1 VEGEIPTTKGSSVT
15 LQDQRVVVLGGTSG
29 IGLATA
35 QLAAAQGATVIVASS
50 NPDSVER
57 ALATLPDSAGGTAVD
72 LTDSAAVAAFFAGLD
87 PFDHLVF
94 TAGEA
99 LTLLEAG
106 SMDLAQARSA
116 FELRYF
122 GALGAVSAAVP
133 KLRPGGSVVLTTG
146 AAGDRPGPGWSVAA
160 SICGAMDSLTRALAV
175 ELAPLRVNAV
185 KPGVVRT
192 PMWRG
197 ALEYDETAR
206 HLPVQRVGE
215 PEDVAAAY
223 VYLMNQPY
231 ATGSIV
237 SVDGGHVLV

>member
-1 VEGEIPTTKGSSVT
+1 LTKGSSVN

-35 QLAAAQGATVIVASS
+35 HQAAEQGAAVVVASS
-50 NPDSVER
+50 NPESVEK
-57 ALATLPDSAGGTAVD
+57 ALATLPATATGAAVD
-72 LTDSAAVAAFFAGLD
+72 LTDPGAVRAFFEPLD
-87 PFDHLVF
+87 PFDHLVY

-99 LTLLEAG
+99 LTFLEVAT
-106 SMDLAQARSA
+106 MDLAQARRA

-133 KLRPGGSVVLTTG
+133 KLRAGGSVVLTTG

-160 SICGAMDSLTRALAV
+160 SICGATDSLVRALAV

-192 PMWRG
+192 PLWRG
-197 ALEYDETAR
+197 GVDYDEIAR
-206 HLPVQRVGE
+206 GLPVGRVGE
-215 PEDVAAAY
+215 PEDIAAAY
-223 VYLMNQPY
+223 LYLMTQPY

-237 SVDGGHVLV
+237 TVDGGHVLA

>member
-1 VEGEIPTTKGSSVT
+1 MS
-15 LQDQRVVVLGGTSG
+15 LQNQRVVILGGTSG

-35 QLAAAQGATVIVASS
+35 QLAAGQGATVIVASS
-50 NPDSVER
+50 NPESVKR
-57 ALATLPDSAGGTAVD
+57 ALESLPGTASGEAVD
-72 LTDSAAVAAFFAGLD
+72 LTDSAAVKAFFSGLE

-99 LTLLEAG
+99 LTLLEID
-106 SMDLAQARSA
+106 SLDLDKARTA

-122 GALGAVSAAVP
+122 AALGAVSAAAS
-133 KLRPGGSVVLTTG
+133 KIRPGGSVVLTTG

-160 SICGAMDSLTRALAV
+160 SICGAIDSAVRALAL
-175 ELAPLRVNAV
+175 ELAPIRVNAV

-192 PMWRG
+192 PLWRG
-197 ALEYDETAR
+197 GLDYDETAR

-215 PEDVAAAY
+215 PEDIASAY

-231 ATGSIV
+231 STGSIV

>member
-1 VEGEIPTTKGSSVT
+1 MTV
-15 LQDQRVVVLGGTSG
+15 QDQRVVVLGGTSG

-35 QLAAAQGATVIVASS
+35 RLAADQGATVIVASS
-50 NPDSVER
+50 NPSSVQR
-57 ALATLPDSAGGTAVD
+57 ALTALPSSASGQAVD

-99 LTLLEAG
+99 LTLLAVG
-106 SMDLAQARSA
+106 AMDLVQARQA

-133 KLRPGGSVVLTTG
+133 RLRPGGSVVLTTG

-160 SICGAMDSLTRALAV
+160 SICGAMDSLVRALAV

-192 PMWRG
+192 PLWRD
-197 ALEYDETAR
+197 ALDYAEAAN

-215 PEDVAAAY
+215 PEDIAAAY

>member
-1 VEGEIPTTKGSSVT
+1 MT

-35 QLAAAQGATVIVASS
+35 RLAAAQGATVIVASS
-50 NPDSVER
+50 NSESVR
-57 ALATLPDSAGGTAVD
+57 KALATFPGSATGAAVD

-99 LTLLEAG
+99 LTLLEVG
-106 SMDLAQARSA
+106 TMDLAQARSA

-146 AAGDRPGPGWSVAA
+146 AAADRPGPGWSVAA
-160 SICGAMDSLTRALAV
+160 SICGAMDSLVRALAV

-192 PMWRG
+192 PLWRG
-197 ALEYDETAR
+197 ALDYDETAQQ
-206 HLPVQRVGE
+206 LPVGRVGE
-215 PEDVAAAY
+215 PEDIAAAY